1 MGNSWY
7 TEVQRQLVVGGNQPL
22 IFLADRVYFLDEFLV
37 VGDQLTLV
45 LDLLLELDEL
55 VFELLLFHFLPVD
68 YVVEVVDLLLE
79 FVELGSVPLGF
90 SLVVVLEHHNL
101 LRLQVALNQ
110 LLNFLVLLQLRVL
123 LLQIAELVLEVVVV

>member
-1 MGNSWY
+1 M
-7 TEVQRQLVVGGNQPL
+7 
-22 IFLADRVYFLDEFLV
+22 YFLDEFLV